1 MDKKPFIFLG
11 IGASLLLGAATFLF
25 VGGGSFFSRPEKPGT
40 LSNPRM
46 AEMLNEALDQR
57 IRSIGDSIM
66 YPGYTREA
74 DDNARLFLK
83 EVKEVVPRCTKGPND
98 NARFNKRVLD
108 VTLNNGTVLEDQYTG
123 ESCYYMIEKP
133 NIYRVFF
140 KDGRVVD
147 VQSDG
152 REKERPVENFRV
164 DANSFAEYLIKV
176 DIGQHKDRYFPRE
189 KTRKEIRDEWEK

>member
-1 MDKKPFIFLG
+1 MDKKTVIFLG
-11 IGASLLLGAATFLF
+11 IGASLLAGVAMFFF

-46 AEMLNEALDQR
+46 AEMLNEALDEH
-57 IRSIGDSIM
+57 IRTMGNSIM
-66 YPGYTREA
+66 YPGYIREA

-83 EVKEVVPRCTKGPND
+83 DVKEVVSRCTKGPKGEP
-98 NARFNKRVLD
+98 RFNKRVLD

-123 ESCYYMIEKP
+123 ESCYYIVEKP

-164 DANSFAEYLIKV
+164 EANSFAEYLIKV
-176 DIGQHKDRYFPRE
+176 DIRLHGERYFPRE
-189 KTRKEIRDEWEK
+189 KSSREIREEWEK